1 MQEREGKHDPLD
13 FVLWKSAKPG
23 EPQWDSK
30 WGCGRPGWHI
40 ECSAMAMDL
49 LGETI
54 DIHGGGSDLAFPH
67 HENEIAQS
75 EAATGHQFARTWM
88 HSGPLRVRSA
98 DGKEKR

>member
-54 DIHGGGSDLAFPH
+54 DIHGGGPDLVFPH

-88 HSGPLRVRSA
+88 HSGPLRVRSPTA
-98 DGKEKR
+98 KKKR